1 MASAQ
6 EVEMLRRQ
14 LDEFTAQMI
23 EIRQQS
29 SSTAMNAA
37 VSGLAEAVRTV
48 GQSVSKPHP
57 EDMRVG
63 KPEPCAPGKAFDD
76 WDFTFNGF
84 AGTLDPA
91 YPAENSEKITNSG
104 VGDSTT
110 RTAVCNLAV
119 PSHDAHTERSTES
132 GEESK
137 KQRFRSLQTT
147 VPDVRNVRSG
157 TQHGTIRA
165 NYDVHVRFQD

>member
-14 LDEFTAQMI
+14 LDELTAQMI

-29 SSTAMNAA
+29 SSIAMNAA
-37 VSGLAEAVRTV
+37 VTGLTEAVRTM

-63 KPEPCAPGKAFDD
+63 KPEPYAPGKDFDD
-76 WDFTFNGF
+76 GDFTFNGY

-91 YPAENSEKITNSG
+91 YPALLKTARQSPTVVMWRLHRTNS
-104 VGDSTT
+104 
-110 RTAVCNLAV
+110 
-119 PSHDAHTERSTES
+119 
-132 GEESK
+132 
-137 KQRFRSLQTT
+137 SLQPCCTFS
-147 VPDVRNVRSG
+147 RCSHRKEHEKS
-157 TQHGTIRA
+157 
-165 NYDVHVRFQD
+165 